1 MSDKSSNKQA
11 AQGPRSLALEK
22 LRELLAKSKTTESA
36 LEADLHLA
44 RARSGAFE
52 NAIEEIAGLE
62 DRSAS
67 LAVAVARDLLPDRAN
82 KRFII
87 RRTTDGHLVA
97 FWRGGMQWGDE
108 PVPLVGAPALK
119 MELDAARAICSLL
132 ISTRAPNVAHQ
143 ILDGDTFAEV
153 GWS

>member
-1 MSDKSSNKQA
+1 M
-11 AQGPRSLALEK
+11 ALEK
-22 LRELLAKSKTTESA
+22 LRELLAKSKTAESA
-36 LEADLHLA
+36 LEAELDLA
-44 RARSGAFE
+44 RARIGAFE
-52 NAIEEIAGLE
+52 DAIDEIAGLE

-97 FWRGGMQWGDE
+97 FWRGGMHWGDE
-108 PVPLVGAPALK
+108 PVPMMGQPALK

-132 ISTRAPNVAHQ
+132 ISTRAPNVVHQ
-143 ILDGDTFAEV
+143 ILDGDTYAEV
-153 GWS
+153 GFS